1 MWKIYVFDT
10 ISLWQDM
17 RHPQKGSMKRF
28 SFTWRI
34 ALELFSLWMRI
45 YEKLPPSACRSKK
58 RAKLLSRLGLISLDQ
73 DFPFC
78 SQVNTGMCAS
88 QHPRALFSSTIIQI
102 SGAFFI
108 SFNGYIMRM
117 KDVKRDTVELRE
129 HWSVIDICRG
139 IRNHHIL
146 AHLHITCFMETRQRS
161 PREKATLFYCCM
173 LLSTVPMVRIS
184 ITPSCR
190 TSFYFVVHRKKTG
203 NLSRSS

>member
-1 MWKIYVFDT
+1 MAGYAPPTKGINEAFFIHLTDCVGTFFALNAKNSGIYGK
-10 ISLWQDM
+10 
-17 RHPQKGSMKRF
+17 P
-28 SFTWRI
+28 
-34 ALELFSLWMRI
+34 
-45 YEKLPPSACRSKK
+45 PPSACRSKK
-58 RAKLLSRLGLISLDQ
+58 RAKLLSGLGLISLDQ

-88 QHPRALFSSTIIQI
+88 QYPRALFSSTIIQI

-146 AHLHITCFMETRQRS
+146 AHLHITCFMETRQRN

-184 ITPSCR
+184 ITPPCR
-190 TSFYFVVHRKKTG
+190 TSFYFVVHRKKKLEICLVHHK
-203 NLSRSS
+203 NP